1 MCTPFRGQ
9 NMRSR
14 EERRRKGRERK
25 KNKTKKKGE
34 EYGRKNFLK
43 S

>member
-14 EERRRKGRERK
+14 EERRRERK
-25 KNKTKKKGE
+25 KIRKKGKNME
-34 EYGRKNFLK
+34 EKI
-43 S
+43 